1 MYYNLKKMAINRQRY
16 VFKNMFNLKMWKKR
30 RRDITVEEYKDLTG
44 QRLHTFQQVQ
54 PISDM
59 EVKLYIKLIQSLS

>member
-1 MYYNLKKMAINRQRY
+1 MQRY
-16 VFKNMFNLKMWKKR
+16 DLKICLIWKCGKKA
-30 RRDITVEEYKDLTG
+30 RDITVEEYKDLTG

-59 EVKLYIKLIQSLS
+59 EVKLYIKLIQNLFGKKVV

>member
-1 MYYNLKKMAINRQRY
+1 MYQ
-16 VFKNMFNLKMWKKR
+16 KR

-44 QRLHTFQQVQ
+44 QRLHKFQQIQ

-59 EVKLYIKLIQSLS
+59 EVKSYVQ